1 MTLTQCYLSVDQYSL
16 PKPQD
21 ILATLAGEGG
31 GGGGEGKE
39 LTTLNLSQAYLPLRL
54 DEESQKLVVINTHQ
68 GKGCINLRDHLL
80 E

>member
-1 MTLTQCYLSVDQYSL
+1 MWGKMTLTQYYPSVDLYSL
-16 PKPQD
+16 PKPQN

-31 GGGGEGKE
+31 EGIN
-39 LTTLNLSQAYLPLRL
+39 NLKFVPSLSYTQA
-54 DEESQKLVVINTHQ
+54 DEESQKLVIINTNQ

>member
-31 GGGGEGKE
+31 GKK

-68 GKGCINLRDHLL
+68 EQGKGCINLRDHLL